1 MILLGLECLA
11 GHGLLLVGSVYG
23 RWSVQLPACAP
34 EDSALINV
42 NTSHLDPADF
52 GRWRSCTPGC
62 SPVIRAIKF
71 DENHAARKIYQR
83 KWFVRRTSV
92 SCPNVHVPF
101 WSTNRTSTGCAVCYI
116 LLQMSQGYPIW
127 TFFSRHVNICSP
139 IEALSLSFL
148 IKELRLL
155 HVWAP
160 YFTNFSYFII
170 PRGIG
175 RRLRRNRS
183 MLHFRT
189 RAWVRNVCTKCIYFW
204 CVGALPVASVAQRV
218 LQP

>member
-11 GHGLLLVGSVYG
+11 GHGLLLVGSVYR

-83 KWFVRRTSV
+83 KWFVCRTSV
-92 SCPNVHVPF
+92 SYPNVHVPF
-101 WSTNRTSTGCAVCYI
+101 WSTNRTSAGCAVCNI
-116 LLQMSQGYPIW
+116 LLHMSQGYPIW
-127 TFFSRHVNICSP
+127 TFFGRHVNICSP
-139 IEALSLSFL
+139 IGGFVSEFSHKRITFIACLSAILYEFQL
-148 IKELRLL
+148 F
-155 HVWAP
+155 H
-160 YFTNFSYFII
+160 
-170 PRGIG
+170 
-175 RRLRRNRS
+175 
-183 MLHFRT
+183 
-189 RAWVRNVCTKCIYFW
+189 
-204 CVGALPVASVAQRV
+204 
-218 LQP
+218 